1 MRTGWWYLLDT
12 SELKITVLGPAT
24 LLAAGNAD
32 PQHQGSFTDDVFH
45 LFRGRA
51 LVILRST
58 GKPGNIVVE
67 VTSRELKPD
76 SLTLYA
82 Y

>member
-1 MRTGWWYLLDT
+1 MKTGWWYPLDT

-32 PQHQGSFTDDVFH
+32 PQLQGSFTDDVFR

-51 LVILRST
+51 LAILRST
-58 GKPGNIVVE
+58 GKAGNILVE